1 VAIVATKK
9 RGAVVIGKRVKA
21 ARLRKGFTQ
30 QVVADAA
37 GVTAGA
43 IRAIEG
49 GYSEPRTSTLQRLC
63 EILRTPAD
71 HILFG
76 IGPSTTA

>member
-1 VAIVATKK
+1 MATK
-9 RGAVVIGKRVKA
+9 RRSAVVIGKRVKA
-21 ARLRKGFTQ
+21 ARLRKGLTQ
-30 QVVADAA
+30 KMLADAA
-37 GVTAGA
+37 GVTSGA

-49 GYSEPRTSTLQRLC
+49 GYSEPRTSTLTRFC

-76 IGPSTTA
+76 IGPATAA